1 MEHQNLWDVAKGIL
15 RRKCIDLCSYI
26 RKETVWKPVI
36 KVHISK
42 IRKKKQI

>member
-26 RKETVWKPVI
+26 RKETV
-36 KVHISK
+36 
-42 IRKKKQI
+42 